1 MSSERFWVLL
11 LTLTA
16 FGAGV
21 AAGVLLTLRRMPVP
35 DTRPFA
41 AYEARLT
48 ETFDL
53 DERRVEYLRYIL
65 GSYHEEIEEL
75 KEQRVAELDDELVE
89 IGRDHRTLI
98 RTQVVPEHHR
108 QQFDLWVDGL
118 PVLSAGVKPR

>member
-53 DERRVEYLRYIL
+53 DERRVA
-65 GSYHEEIEEL
+65 H
-75 KEQRVAELDDELVE
+75 D
-89 IGRDHRTLI
+89 
-98 RTQVVPEHHR
+98 
-108 QQFDLWVDGL
+108 
-118 PVLSAGVKPR
+118 AGAPRERSRLTWATSWS